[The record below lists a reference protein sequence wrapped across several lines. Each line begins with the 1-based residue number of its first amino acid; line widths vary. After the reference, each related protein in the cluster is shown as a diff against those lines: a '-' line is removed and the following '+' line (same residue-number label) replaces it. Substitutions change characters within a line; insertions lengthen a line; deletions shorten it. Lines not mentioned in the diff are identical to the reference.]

1 MDSRTSPRRLRL
13 AAIAGAI
20 LVTAALAVP
29 AAAQAAGFRQTNLVS
44 DKPGLAMLTDP
55 NLVNPWGLSAG
66 PTTPL
71 WIADNGTDVS
81 TIYPGAANGMPI
93 SIAPLVVSIP
103 VGAPTGTVFN
113 PSTSFKVHVG
123 NQDLPA
129 TFLFDSEA
137 GMITAW
143 PFTDPPGTSATAEL
157 SVPGAIFKGLAL
169 GFVHGRG
176 HLLYAADFHHNQI
189 VVVNGRFHR
198 VHVQGGFTDR
208 RLPDGYAPFNV
219 QNIGGKLYV
228 AYAKQDAAAEDEIAG
243 AGLGFV
249 DVYSRRGFLLH
260 RLVSRGALNAPWG
273 LVKAPAGFGR
283 FGGALLVGNFGNGMI
298 NAYNIRT
305 GHWLGQLR
313 RPNGKAVQIDGLWGL
328 RFGNGVTGD
337 RKTLLFSAGIDDEAH
352 GLFGMIRAAH

>member
-13 AAIAGAI
+13 AAIAAAI
-20 LVTAALAVP
+20 LATAALTAP

-44 DKPGLAMLTDP
+44 DKPGLAILTDS
-55 NLVNPWGLSAG
+55 NLVNPWGLAAG

-81 TIYPGAANGMPI
+81 TIYPGAAHGTPI

-103 VGAPTGTVFN
+103 GGAPTGALFN
-113 PSTSFKVHVG
+113 PSTAFKVHVG

-129 TFLFDSEA
+129 TFIFDSEA
-137 GMITAW
+137 GTITAW
-143 PFTDPPGTSATAEL
+143 PFTDPPGTSATTEL
-157 SVPGAIFKGLAL
+157 TVPGAIFKGLAR

-176 HLLYAADFHHNQI
+176 QLLYAADFHGNEI
-189 VVVNGRFHR
+189 VVVNGRFQR
-198 VHVQGGFTDR
+198 VHLAGGFRDR
-208 RLPDGYAPFNV
+208 HLPDGFAPFNI
-219 QNIGGKLYV
+219 QNINGRLYV
-228 AYAKQDAAAEDEIAG
+228 AYAKQNADAEDEIAG
-243 AGLGFV
+243 NGLGFV

-273 LVKAPAGFGR
+273 LVQAPAGFGR
-283 FGGALLVGNFGNGMI
+283 FGHALLVGNFGNGKI

-305 GHWLGQLR
+305 GHRLGELR
-313 RPNGKAVQIDGLWGL
+313 RPNGHAVEIEGLWGL

-337 RKTLLFSAGIDDEAH
+337 RKSLLFSAGIDDEAH

>member
-1 MDSRTSPRRLRL
+1 MGVRKFSRRLRL
-13 AAIAGAI
+13 AAVTGTI
-20 LVTAALAVP
+20 LVTAALAAP
-29 AAAQAAGFRQTNLVS
+29 AAAQAAGFRQVNLVS
-44 DKPGLAMLTDP
+44 DKPGLAMLTDA
-55 NLVNPWGLSAG
+55 NLVNPWGLAAG

-81 TIYPGAANGMPI
+81 TIYPGATHGMPI

-103 VGAPTGTVFN
+103 GGAPTGAVFN
-113 PSTSFKVHVG
+113 PSMSFRVHVG

-143 PFTDPPGTSATAEL
+143 PFTDPPMTSASSEL
-157 SVPGAIFKGLAL
+157 TVPGAIFKGLAL

-189 VVVNGRFHR
+189 VVVNGRFQR
-198 VHVQGGFTDR
+198 VHLAGRFHDP
-208 RLPDGYAPFNV
+208 RLPHGFAPFNI

-228 AYAKQDAAAEDEIAG
+228 GYAKQDAAAEDEVAG

-249 DVYSRRGFLLH
+249 DVYSRRGVLLH
-260 RLVSRGALNAPWG
+260 RVASRGGLNAPWG
-273 LVKAPAGFGR
+273 LVQAPAGFGR
-283 FGGALLVGNFGNGMI
+283 FGHALLVGNFGDGRI

-305 GHWLGQLR
+305 GRWLGQLH
-313 RPNGKAVQIDGLWGL
+313 RPNGHAVQIDGLWGL

-337 RKTLLFSAGIDDEAH
+337 RRTLLFSAGIDDEAH

>member
-1 MDSRTSPRRLRL
+1 MGLRTSPRRLRL
-13 AAIAGAI
+13 GAVAGAM
-20 LVTAALAVP
+20 LVTALLAAP

-44 DKPGLAMLTDP
+44 DKPGLAMLTDS
-55 NLVNPWGLSAG
+55 NLVNPWGLAAG

-81 TIYPGAANGMPI
+81 TIYPGAAHGMPI

-103 VGAPTGTVFN
+103 GGAPTGTVFN

-123 NQDLPA
+123 SQNLPA
-129 TFLFDSEA
+129 TFIFDSEA

-189 VVVNGRFHR
+189 VVVNGQFHR
-198 VHVQGGFTDR
+198 VHLAGGFRDR
-208 RLPDGYAPFNV
+208 RLPHGYAPFNI

-228 AYAKQDAAAEDEIAG
+228 AYAKQDPAAEDEIAG

-260 RLVSRGALNAPWG
+260 RVASRGGLNAPWG
-273 LVKAPAGFGR
+273 LVQAPGGFGR
-283 FGGALLVGNFGNGMI
+283 FGHALLVGNFGDGKI
-298 NAYNIRT
+298 NAYNIHT
-305 GHWLGQLR
+305 GKWLGQLR
-313 RPNGKAVQIDGLWGL
+313 RPNGHAVQIDGLWGL

-337 RKTLLFSAGIDDEAH
+337 PKSLLFSAGIDDEAH
-352 GLFGMIRAAH
+352 GLFGVIRAAH